1 MLNIISL
8 LIGVLGLGSVAFAFL
23 PLLGWMNW
31 AIIPVAI
38 LGLGI
43 GVVSKRRSG
52 ANLNIVV
59 ILIAAFRLM
68 LGGGIF

>member
-1 MLNIISL
+1 MLNLISI

-38 LGLGI
+38 IGLGI
-43 GVVSKRRSG
+43 GVLSKRKSG
-52 ANLNIVV
+52 ANLNVAV
-59 ILIAAFRLM
+59 ILIAALRLM